1 MARIARLVVPGA
13 PHLVTQRGEGGQRAF
28 FEDADYRLYRNLLGQ
43 AADRA
48 GSQVWA
54 YCLLPGEVQAVMI
67 PSDPDGVRRTFA
79 DLHRRYTKH
88 VNVRHGRTGRLW
100 QGRFSSTAMD
110 EDHVVAAIRYVS
122 LAPVRAGLA
131 ARAWDWPWSSVR
143 AHLAAR
149 DDAVVQ
155 AAPALSRVGG
165 FATFLGAPFDPA
177 AEFDPLRLALTTG
190 RPLGSVG
197 WVAALEQSSGRSLA
211 PRKRGPKPRV
221 TATASAAQ
229 P

>member
-13 PHLVTQRGEGGQRAF
+13 PHLVTQRGDGGQRAF
-28 FEDADYRLYRNLLGQ
+28 FEDADYRLYRDLLAE
-43 AADRA
+43 AADSA
-48 GSQVWA
+48 QSQVWA
-54 YCLLPGEVQAVMI
+54 YCLLPDQVHAVLV
-67 PSDPDGVRRTFA
+67 PSDSDGVRRTFA

-88 VNVRHGRTGRLW
+88 INARRGRTGHLW

-143 AHLAAR
+143 AHLAGR
-149 DDAVVQ
+149 DDAVVRV
-155 AAPALSRVGG
+155 APALSRVGG

-177 AEFDPLRLALTTG
+177 NEFDPVRLALTTG
-190 RPLGSVG
+190 RPLGSAA
-197 WVAALEQSSGRSLA
+197 WVAALEQSSGRALA
-211 PRKRGPKPRV
+211 PRKRGPKPR
-221 TATASAAQ
+221 AMA
-229 P
+229 